1 MQKENEVERIPLA
14 IVGCGGMGHR
24 HLFGLAELHRSGL
37 SPFELVGACDPVTD
51 NAESLAAQAEELLGK
66 RPAVAKNMAEMDG
79 LGVAAVD
86 ITTTP
91 RYHHTLAV
99 EAIERNWHAMIEKP
113 VALTVRACN
122 IIKKAADAS
131 DRVVSVAENYRRDP
145 INRLAKA
152 VLDKGIIGEPRYML
166 HHTAG
171 GGNTMTISVWRHQ
184 KDQSGVLLDVGV
196 HFADIMEYFMGD
208 IQSLYAQ
215 MRLYEPIRHN
225 PVALG
230 APSTSSSAGVYTKA
244 QRAMP
249 AEFPATADDAVYAT
263 VNFKN
268 SAVGSYIENHAE
280 HGQGFWN
287 RQIHGSKGSMD
298 MPHDRSGKILKL
310 TLDRKNVIEDESIL
324 DLVPDFHLDEA
335 TATLFGGDR
344 LWKYEFP
351 FELTDRK
358 LIAVEYADFGLGILG
373 KRPVEVDLAQG
384 SRSVAVSYAMME
396 SGFAGG
402 KVLSLDDVLAEKVTA
417 YQQDIDE
424 GMGIA

>member
-1 MQKENEVERIPLA
+1 MERIPLA

-24 HLFGLAELHRSGL
+24 HLFGLAELHRNGL
-37 SPFELVGACDPVTD
+37 SPFDLVGACDPVTE
-51 NAESLAAQAEELLGK
+51 NAESLAANAEELLGK
-66 RPAVAKNMAEMDG
+66 RPTVVRNLAELEP

-91 RYHHTLAV
+91 RYHHTLGV

-113 VALTVRACN
+113 VGLTVRACN
-122 IIKKAADAS
+122 RIAKAANAS

-152 VLDKGIIGEPRYML
+152 LIDNGTIGDPRYMI

-171 GGNTMTISVWRHQ
+171 GGNMMTISVWRHQ

-196 HFADIMEYFMGD
+196 HFADILEYFLGD
-208 IQSLYAQ
+208 IESVYAQ
-215 MRLYEPIRHN
+215 MRLFEPTRYN

-230 APSTSSSAGVYTKA
+230 AEPTSNPAGVYAKA
-244 QRAMP
+244 QRQMP
-249 AEFPATADDAVYAT
+249 AEFQATADDAVFAT
-263 VNFKN
+263 INFKN
-268 SAVGSYIENHAE
+268 GAVGQYIENHAE
-280 HGQGFWN
+280 HGQGLWS

-298 MPHDRSGKILKL
+298 MPNDRSGKILKL
-310 TLDRKNVIEDESIL
+310 TLDRTHVVDNESIL
-324 DLVPDFHLDEA
+324 DLAPDFHLDEA
-335 TATLFGGDR
+335 TSTLFGGDR

-358 LIAVEYADFGLGILG
+358 LIAVEYADFGLGIQG
-373 KRPVEVDLAQG
+373 KRPVEVSLAQG
-384 SRSVAVSYAMME
+384 ARSVAVSYAMME

-402 KVLSLDDVLAEKVTA
+402 KLLSIDDVLAEKVTA

-424 GMGIA
+424 GLGLA

>member
-1 MQKENEVERIPLA
+1 MAQIPLA

-24 HLFGLAELHRSGL
+24 HLFGLAELHRNGL
-37 SPFELVGACDPVTD
+37 SRFDLVGACDPVTD
-51 NAESLAAQAEELLGK
+51 NAESLANHAEQLLGK
-66 RPAVAKNMAEMDG
+66 RPKVVKSMEELEG

-91 RYHHTLAV
+91 RYHHTLGV

-113 VALTVRACN
+113 VGLTVRACN
-122 IIKKAADAS
+122 RIAAAAKQS
-131 DRVVSVAENYRRDP
+131 DRVISVAENYRRDP

-152 VLDKGIIGEPRYML
+152 LLDKGIIGDPRFMI
-166 HHTAG
+166 HHTSG
-171 GGNTMTISVWRHQ
+171 GGNLMTISVWRHQ

-196 HFADIMEYFMGD
+196 HFADILEYFLGEID
-208 IQSLYAQ
+208 SVYAQ
-215 MRLYEPIRHN
+215 MRLFEPTRYN

-230 APSTSSSAGVYTKA
+230 ATPTSNPSGVYAEA
-244 QRAMP
+244 QRKMP
-249 AEFPATADDAVYAT
+249 AEFKATADDAVFAT

-268 SAVGSYIENHAE
+268 GAVGQYLENHAG
-280 HGQGFWN
+280 HGQGIWS

-298 MPHDRSGKILKL
+298 MPNDRSGRILKL
-310 TLDRKNVIEDESIL
+310 TIDRTNVIDNESIL

-335 TATLFGGDR
+335 TAALFGGDR

-351 FELTDRK
+351 FEHTDRK
-358 LIAVEYADFGLGILG
+358 LIAVEYADFAQGILG
-373 KRPVEVDLAQG
+373 ERPVEVDLAQG
-384 SRSVAVSYAMME
+384 ARSVAVSYAMME

-402 KVLSLDDVLAEKVTA
+402 KLLSIDDVLGEKVTA

-424 GMGIA
+424 GMGLA